1 MSKVRVHELAK
12 GLNLSSKDLINIIT
26 NLGVDVK
33 SHMSILEGKDLEI
46 VIGHFRKNENKNKEN
61 VITEDKSSQKS
72 EIKENKE
79 KIENLNKEVKTFKE
93 NREKKEF
100 NKDGKPYNKDKKEG
114 FNRESKSYNKDKKEG
129 YNKDNRPFNKDKKDF
144 NKDGK
149 PYNKDKKEGFNREN
163 KPYNKDKKE
172 GYNKD
177 NRPFNKDKKDF
188 NKDNKPYNKDRKEG
202 FNKDSKSYN
211 KDRKDFKKFDDKK
224 RDFLDDVVEVV
235 DPAIEKRDARKT
247 HLQGQEKNKKN
258 KSLNE
263 HKMREDR
270 NPNLILKP
278 AKKKNKANHK
288 TKSDSDLE
296 FESKVENVG
305 EIKIPESIIVK
316 DFADAIGVSS
326 AQVISKLIAL
336 GVMAGMNQE
345 IDFDCASI
353 IADEFGKKVILETPE
368 ITEENEILSLDY
380 EDKAE
385 DLIAR
390 PPVVT
395 VMGHVDHG
403 KTSLLDYIRK
413 AKVTSQEAGGI
424 TQHIGAY
431 TVNINNNKIVFL
443 DTPGHEAFTAMRSRG
458 AKVTDISIL
467 VVAADDGVMP
477 QTIEAINHSKDAGV
491 PIIVAI
497 NKIDKDGANPD
508 RVKTELA
515 DNGLL
520 PEDWGGD
527 VITMPVSAKTGEG
540 IDELLEMVLMVAEV
554 EELKANPNRMAIGT
568 VIEAQLDKGR
578 GPVATVLVQKG
589 TLNSGDMVISGT
601 STGRIRAMFDDKGK
615 KIKKAAPSTPVVIL
629 GLSEVPD
636 AGSFIYAVKD
646 EKTARGYAQRI
657 INVQKESMISSGNKV
672 SLDDL
677 FNKIQDGNL
686 KEIKIIVKTDV
697 KGTIDAVKNSL
708 EKLSNEEVRVNI
720 IHGAVGAINES
731 DVMLASASNAIIIG
745 FNVRPSQGAIDM
757 SRHESVDI
765 RTYRVIYDAIEDI
778 KLAVKGMLAPKFVE
792 EVIGRAEVRAT
803 FKVPNIGTVA
813 GVYVLNGKVTRNAKV
828 RLLREGIILHEG
840 EISSLKRFK
849 DDAKELLT
857 GYEGGLG
864 ILGYNDLKESDII
877 EAYIDKE
884 VER

>member
-12 GLNLSSKDLINIIT
+12 GLNLQSKELINII
-26 NLGVDVK
+26 NGLGVEVK

-46 VIGHFRKNENKNKEN
+46 VIGHFRKIEAEKNKKNEKKVVKTENKS
-61 VITEDKSSQKS
+61 D
-72 EIKENKE
+72 
-79 KIENLNKEVKTFKE
+79 
-93 NREKKEF
+93 EKKNNVSKERKDNF
-100 NKDGKPYNKDKKEG
+100 NKDNKNSKEGYKKDNKLFNKDNKGHKEGYNKDKKQNFSKDNKIFNKDKKGNYSKDNRNFGKDKKEGFNKDKKQNFNKDNKPFNKDKKEG
-114 FNRESKSYNKDKKEG
+114 FN
-129 YNKDNRPFNKDKKDF
+129 KDNRNFGKDKKDF
-144 NKDGK
+144 G
-149 PYNKDKKEGFNREN
+149 R
-163 KPYNKDKKE
+163 
-172 GYNKD
+172 
-177 NRPFNKDKKDF
+177 
-188 NKDNKPYNKDRKEG
+188 
-202 FNKDSKSYN
+202 
-211 KDRKDFKKFDDKK
+211 KFDDRK
-224 RDFLDDVVEVV
+224 REFLDDVVEVV

-288 TKSDSDLE
+288 TKSNSDLE
-296 FESKVENVG
+296 FENKIENVG
-305 EIKIPESIIVK
+305 EIKIPESITVK
-316 DFADAIGVSS
+316 DFSESLGINSS
-326 AQVISKLIAL
+326 QVISKLIAL
-336 GVMAGMNQE
+336 GIMAGLNQE
-345 IDFDCASI
+345 IDFDCASL
-353 IADEFGKKVILETPE
+353 IAEEFGKTVILETPE

-380 EDKAE
+380 EDKKE
-385 DLIAR
+385 DLVTR

-413 AKVTSQEAGGI
+413 SKVTSQEAGGI

-431 TVNINNNKIVFL
+431 TVNINNSKIVFL

-497 NKIDKDGANPD
+497 NKIDKEGANPE

-527 VITMPVSAKTGEG
+527 VITIPVSAKTGEG

-578 GPVATVLVQKG
+578 GPVATILVQKG
-589 TLNSGDMVISGT
+589 TLNSGDIVISGT

-615 KIKKAAPSTPVVIL
+615 KIKKATPSMPAVIL
-629 GLSEVPD
+629 GLSEVPE

-657 INVQKESMISSGNKV
+657 INVQKENMIASGNKV

-677 FNKIQDGNL
+677 FDKIQDGNL
-686 KEIKIIVKTDV
+686 KEIKIIIKTDV
-697 KGTIDAVKNSL
+697 RGTVDAVKNSL
-708 EKLSNEEVRVNI
+708 EKLSNEEVKVNI
-720 IHGAVGAINES
+720 IHGAVGGINES
-731 DVMLASASNAIIIG
+731 DVMLAAASNAIIIG
-745 FNVRPSQGAIDM
+745 FNVRPSQGAIDL
-757 SRHESVDI
+757 SRHENVDI

-778 KLAVKGMLAPKFVE
+778 KLAVKGMLAPTFVE

-803 FKVPNIGTVA
+803 FKVPGIGTVA

-828 RLLREGIILHEG
+828 RLLRDGIILHEG

-864 ILGYNDLKESDII
+864 IANYNDLKETDII

>member
-12 GLNLSSKDLINIIT
+12 GLNLQSKELINII
-26 NLGVDVK
+26 NGLGVEVK

-46 VIGHFRKNENKNKEN
+46 VIGHFRKIEAEKNKKNEKKVVKTENKS
-61 VITEDKSSQKS
+61 D
-72 EIKENKE
+72 
-79 KIENLNKEVKTFKE
+79 
-93 NREKKEF
+93 EKKNNVSKERKDNF
-100 NKDGKPYNKDKKEG
+100 NKDNKNSKEGYKKDNKSFNKDNKGHKEGYNKDNKQSFSKDNKIFNKDKKGNYSKDNRNFGKDKKEGFNKDKKQNFNKDNKPFNKDKKEG
-114 FNRESKSYNKDKKEG
+114 FN
-129 YNKDNRPFNKDKKDF
+129 KDNRNFGKDKKDF
-144 NKDGK
+144 G
-149 PYNKDKKEGFNREN
+149 R
-163 KPYNKDKKE
+163 
-172 GYNKD
+172 
-177 NRPFNKDKKDF
+177 
-188 NKDNKPYNKDRKEG
+188 
-202 FNKDSKSYN
+202 
-211 KDRKDFKKFDDKK
+211 KFDDRK
-224 RDFLDDVVEVV
+224 REFLDDVVEVV

-288 TKSDSDLE
+288 TKSNSDLE
-296 FESKVENVG
+296 FENKIESVG
-305 EIKIPESIIVK
+305 EIKIPESITVK
-316 DFADAIGVSS
+316 DFSESLSINSS
-326 AQVISKLIAL
+326 QVISKLIAL
-336 GVMAGMNQE
+336 GIMAGLNQE
-345 IDFDCASI
+345 IDFDCASL
-353 IADEFGKKVILETPE
+353 IAEEFGKTVILETPE

-380 EDKAE
+380 EDKKE
-385 DLIAR
+385 DLVTR

-413 AKVTSQEAGGI
+413 SRVTSQEAGGI

-431 TVNINNNKIVFL
+431 TVNINNSKIVFL

-467 VVAADDGVMP
+467 VVAAEDGVMP

-497 NKIDKDGANPD
+497 NKIDKEGANPE

-527 VITMPVSAKTGEG
+527 VITIPVSAKTGEG

-578 GPVATVLVQKG
+578 GPVATILVQKG
-589 TLNSGDMVISGT
+589 TLNSGDIVISGT

-615 KIKKAAPSTPVVIL
+615 KIKKATPSMPAVIL
-629 GLSEVPD
+629 GLSEVPE

-657 INVQKESMISSGNKV
+657 LNVQKENMIASGNKV

-677 FNKIQDGNL
+677 FDKIQDGNL
-686 KEIKIIVKTDV
+686 KEIKIIIKTDV
-697 KGTIDAVKNSL
+697 RGTVDAVKNSL
-708 EKLSNEEVRVNI
+708 EKLSNEEVKVNI
-720 IHGAVGAINES
+720 IHGAVGGINES
-731 DVMLASASNAIIIG
+731 DVMLAAASNAIIIG
-745 FNVRPSQGAIDM
+745 FNVRPSQGAIDL
-757 SRHESVDI
+757 SRHENVDI

-778 KLAVKGMLAPKFVE
+778 KLAVKGMLAPTFVE

-803 FKVPNIGTVA
+803 FKVPGIGTVA

-828 RLLREGIILHEG
+828 RLLRDGIILHEG

-864 ILGYNDLKESDII
+864 IANYNDLKETDII

>member
-12 GLNLSSKDLINIIT
+12 GLNLQSKELINII
-26 NLGVDVK
+26 NGLGVEVK

-46 VIGHFRKNENKNKEN
+46 VIGHFRKIEAEKNKKNEKKVVKTENKS
-61 VITEDKSSQKS
+61 D
-72 EIKENKE
+72 
-79 KIENLNKEVKTFKE
+79 
-93 NREKKEF
+93 EKKNNVSKERKDNF
-100 NKDGKPYNKDKKEG
+100 NKDNKNSKEGYKKDNKSFNKDNKERYNKDNKQSFSKDNKIFNKDKKGNYSKDNRNFGKDKKEGFNKDKKQNFNKDNKPFNKDKKEG
-114 FNRESKSYNKDKKEG
+114 FN
-129 YNKDNRPFNKDKKDF
+129 KDNRNFGKDKKDF
-144 NKDGK
+144 G
-149 PYNKDKKEGFNREN
+149 R
-163 KPYNKDKKE
+163 
-172 GYNKD
+172 
-177 NRPFNKDKKDF
+177 
-188 NKDNKPYNKDRKEG
+188 
-202 FNKDSKSYN
+202 
-211 KDRKDFKKFDDKK
+211 KFDDRK
-224 RDFLDDVVEVV
+224 REFLDDVVEVV

-288 TKSDSDLE
+288 TKSNSDLE
-296 FESKVENVG
+296 FENKIENVG
-305 EIKIPESIIVK
+305 EIKIPESITVK
-316 DFADAIGVSS
+316 DFSESLGINSS
-326 AQVISKLIAL
+326 QVISKLIAL
-336 GVMAGMNQE
+336 GIMAGLNQE
-345 IDFDCASI
+345 IDFDCASL
-353 IADEFGKKVILETPE
+353 IAEEFGKTVILETPE

-380 EDKAE
+380 EDKKE
-385 DLIAR
+385 DLVTR

-413 AKVTSQEAGGI
+413 SRVTSQEAGGI

-431 TVNINNNKIVFL
+431 TVNINNSKIVFL

-497 NKIDKDGANPD
+497 NKIDKEGANPE
-508 RVKTELA
+508 RVKT
-515 DNGLL
+515 
-520 PEDWGGD
+520 
-527 VITMPVSAKTGEG
+527 VITIPVSAKTGEG

-578 GPVATVLVQKG
+578 GPVATILVQKG
-589 TLNSGDMVISGT
+589 TLNSGDIVISGT

-615 KIKKAAPSTPVVIL
+615 KIKKATPSMPAVIL
-629 GLSEVPD
+629 GLSEVPE

-657 INVQKESMISSGNKV
+657 LNVQKENMIASGNKV

-677 FNKIQDGNL
+677 FDKIQDGNL
-686 KEIKIIVKTDV
+686 KEIKIIIKTDV
-697 KGTIDAVKNSL
+697 RGTVDAVKNSL
-708 EKLSNEEVRVNI
+708 EKLSNEEVKVNI
-720 IHGAVGAINES
+720 IHGAVGGINES
-731 DVMLASASNAIIIG
+731 DVMLAAASNAIIIG
-745 FNVRPSQGAIDM
+745 FNVRPSQGAIDL
-757 SRHESVDI
+757 SRHENVDI

-778 KLAVKGMLAPKFVE
+778 KLAVKGMLAPTFVE

-803 FKVPNIGTVA
+803 FKVPGIGTVA

-828 RLLREGIILHEG
+828 RLLRDGIILHEG

-864 ILGYNDLKESDII
+864 IANYNDLKETDII

>member
-12 GLNLSSKDLINIIT
+12 GLNLQSKELINII
-26 NLGVDVK
+26 NGLGVEVK

-46 VIGHFRKNENKNKEN
+46 VIGHFRKIEAEKNKKNEKKVVKTENKS
-61 VITEDKSSQKS
+61 D
-72 EIKENKE
+72 
-79 KIENLNKEVKTFKE
+79 
-93 NREKKEF
+93 EKKNNVSKERKDNF
-100 NKDGKPYNKDKKEG
+100 NKDNKNSKEGYKKDNKSFNKDNKGHKEGYNKDNKQNFSKDNKIFNKDKKGNYSKDNRNFGKDKKESFNKDKKQNFNKDNKPFNKDKKEG
-114 FNRESKSYNKDKKEG
+114 FN
-129 YNKDNRPFNKDKKDF
+129 KDNRNFGKDKKDF
-144 NKDGK
+144 G
-149 PYNKDKKEGFNREN
+149 R
-163 KPYNKDKKE
+163 
-172 GYNKD
+172 
-177 NRPFNKDKKDF
+177 
-188 NKDNKPYNKDRKEG
+188 
-202 FNKDSKSYN
+202 
-211 KDRKDFKKFDDKK
+211 KFDDRK
-224 RDFLDDVVEVV
+224 REFLDDVVEVV

-288 TKSDSDLE
+288 TKSNSDLE
-296 FESKVENVG
+296 FENKIENVG
-305 EIKIPESIIVK
+305 EIKIPESITVK
-316 DFADAIGVSS
+316 DFSESLGINSS
-326 AQVISKLIAL
+326 QVISKLIAL
-336 GVMAGMNQE
+336 GIMAGLNQE
-345 IDFDCASI
+345 IDFDCASL
-353 IADEFGKKVILETPE
+353 IAEEFGKTVILETPE

-380 EDKAE
+380 EDKKE
-385 DLIAR
+385 DLVTR

-413 AKVTSQEAGGI
+413 SKVTSQEAGGI

-431 TVNINNNKIVFL
+431 TVNINNSKIVFL

-497 NKIDKDGANPD
+497 NKIDKEGANPE

-527 VITMPVSAKTGEG
+527 VITIPVSAKTGEG

-578 GPVATVLVQKG
+578 GPVATILVQKG
-589 TLNSGDMVISGT
+589 TLNSGDIVISGT

-615 KIKKAAPSTPVVIL
+615 KIKKATPSTPAVIL
-629 GLSEVPD
+629 GLSEVPE

-646 EKTARGYAQRI
+646 EKIARGYAQRI
-657 INVQKESMISSGNKV
+657 LNVQKENMIASGNKV

-677 FNKIQDGNL
+677 FDKIQDGNL
-686 KEIKIIVKTDV
+686 KEIKIIIKTDV
-697 KGTIDAVKNSL
+697 RGTVDAVKNSL
-708 EKLSNEEVRVNI
+708 EKLSNEEVKVNI
-720 IHGAVGAINES
+720 IHGAVGGINES
-731 DVMLASASNAIIIG
+731 DVMLAAASNAIIIG
-745 FNVRPSQGAIDM
+745 FNVRPSQGAIDL
-757 SRHESVDI
+757 SRHENVDI

-778 KLAVKGMLAPKFVE
+778 KLAVKGMLAPTFVE

-803 FKVPNIGTVA
+803 FKVPGIGTVA

-828 RLLREGIILHEG
+828 RLLRDGIILHEG

-864 ILGYNDLKESDII
+864 IANYNDLKETDII

>member
-12 GLNLSSKDLINIIT
+12 GLNLQSKELINII
-26 NLGVDVK
+26 NGLGVEVK

-46 VIGHFRKNENKNKEN
+46 VIGHFRKIEAEKNKKNEKKVVKTENKS
-61 VITEDKSSQKS
+61 D
-72 EIKENKE
+72 
-79 KIENLNKEVKTFKE
+79 
-93 NREKKEF
+93 EKKNNVSKERKDNF
-100 NKDGKPYNKDKKEG
+100 NKDNKNSKEGYKKDNKSFNKDNKGHKERYNKDNKQNFSKDNKIFNKDKKGNYSKDNRNFGKDKKEGFNKDKKQNFNKDNKPFNKDKKEG
-114 FNRESKSYNKDKKEG
+114 FN
-129 YNKDNRPFNKDKKDF
+129 KDNRNFGKDKKDF
-144 NKDGK
+144 G
-149 PYNKDKKEGFNREN
+149 R
-163 KPYNKDKKE
+163 
-172 GYNKD
+172 
-177 NRPFNKDKKDF
+177 
-188 NKDNKPYNKDRKEG
+188 
-202 FNKDSKSYN
+202 
-211 KDRKDFKKFDDKK
+211 KFDDRK
-224 RDFLDDVVEVV
+224 REFLDDVVEVV

-288 TKSDSDLE
+288 TKSNSDLE
-296 FESKVENVG
+296 FENKIENVG
-305 EIKIPESIIVK
+305 EIKIPESITVK
-316 DFADAIGVSS
+316 DFSESLGINSS
-326 AQVISKLIAL
+326 QVISKLIAL
-336 GVMAGMNQE
+336 GIMAGLNQE
-345 IDFDCASI
+345 IDFDCASL
-353 IADEFGKKVILETPE
+353 IAEEFGKTVILETPE

-380 EDKAE
+380 EDKKE
-385 DLIAR
+385 DLVTR

-413 AKVTSQEAGGI
+413 SKVTSQEAGGI

-431 TVNINNNKIVFL
+431 TVNINNSKIVFL

-497 NKIDKDGANPD
+497 NKIDKEGANPE

-527 VITMPVSAKTGEG
+527 VITIPVSAKTGEG

-578 GPVATVLVQKG
+578 GPVATILVQKG
-589 TLNSGDMVISGT
+589 TLNSGDIVISGT

-615 KIKKAAPSTPVVIL
+615 KIKKATPSMPAVIL
-629 GLSEVPD
+629 GLSEVPE

-657 INVQKESMISSGNKV
+657 LNVQKENMIASGNKV

-677 FNKIQDGNL
+677 FDKIQDGNL
-686 KEIKIIVKTDV
+686 KEIKIIIKTDV
-697 KGTIDAVKNSL
+697 RGTVDAVKNSL
-708 EKLSNEEVRVNI
+708 EKLSNEEVKVNI
-720 IHGAVGAINES
+720 IHGAVGGINES
-731 DVMLASASNAIIIG
+731 DVMLAAASNAIIIG
-745 FNVRPSQGAIDM
+745 FNVRPSQGAIDL
-757 SRHESVDI
+757 SRHENVDI

-778 KLAVKGMLAPKFVE
+778 KLAVKGMLAPTFVE

-803 FKVPNIGTVA
+803 FKVPGIGTVA

-828 RLLREGIILHEG
+828 RLLRDGIILHEG

-864 ILGYNDLKESDII
+864 IANYNDLKETDII